1 MGTGKYDDIIDLPHH
16 RSTKH
21 EHMSISDRAAQFAPF
36 AALTGHN
43 EAVKET
49 ARITEKR
56 PELSEDEKD
65 RIGETLI
72 RIRRMLS
79 EHPEVS
85 ITYFREDE
93 RKEGGACIEVTG
105 TIEKLDEAARRI
117 RMRSGEVIGIDDI
130 VQLESDDLED
140 AFEYISGR

>member
-21 EHMSISDRAAQFAPF
+21 EHMSLSDRAAQFAAF

-72 RIRRMLS
+72 WIRRMIS
-79 EHPEVS
+79 EYPEVH

-93 RKEGGACIEVTG
+93 RKEGGMCIEVTG
-105 TIEKLDEAARRI
+105 RLKKIDEAARMI
-117 RMRSGEVIGIDDI
+117 HMQSGEVIGVDDI
-130 VQLESDDLED
+130 IRLESDDLED
-140 AFEYISGR
+140 AYEYISGR

>member
-21 EHMSISDRAAQFAPF
+21 EHMSLSDRAAQFAAF
-36 AALTGHN
+36 AALNGHN

-49 ARITEKR
+49 ARVTEKR

-72 RIRRMLS
+72 RIRRMIS
-79 EHPEVS
+79 EHPEVR

-93 RKEGGACIEVTG
+93 RKEGGECIEVTG

-117 RMRSGEVIGIDDI
+117 HMQSGEVISIDDI
-130 VQLESDDLED
+130 IQLESDDLED
-140 AFEYISGR
+140 VNEYNHNE